1 MELMQAIR
9 HRRAIRAYED
19 RPLDRATV
27 EALIEAAIQAPSAM
41 NSQPWAFYVVQNREL
56 LKSWSDRAKVVFLA
70 EAPPTRMPDPYRQ
83 ILTDPAF
90 NIFYDAPT
98 LILICAKPGG
108 MVPAEDCS
116 LAGQTLMLA
125 AHGMGL
131 GTCPIG
137 FARAW
142 LNRPE
147 IKLELGIPA
156 AYQPVLPIIVGHP
169 REAPEPRERKAPEIL
184 AWR

>member
-1 MELMQAIR
+1 MDLMQAIR
-9 HRRAIRAYED
+9 HRRAVRAYKD
-19 RPLDRATV
+19 RPLERATV
-27 EALIEAAIQAPSAM
+27 EELLDAAIQAPSAM
-41 NSQPWAFYVVQNREL
+41 NAQPWAFYVVQEKAL
-56 LKSWSDRAKVVFLA
+56 LKQWSDRAKVAFLA
-70 EAPPTRMPDPYRQ
+70 EAPPADLPEPYRQ

-90 NIFYDAPT
+90 NLFYDAPA

-125 AHGMGL
+125 AHGLGL

-137 FARAW
+137 FARVW

-147 IKLELGIPA
+147 VKLELGIPA
-156 AYQPVLPIIVGHP
+156 DYQPVLPIIVGYP
-169 REAPEPRERKAPEIL
+169 RETPAPRERRPPEIL

>member
-1 MELMQAIR
+1 MDLMQAIR
-9 HRRAIRAYED
+9 HRRAVRAYKD
-19 RPLDRATV
+19 RPLDRATL
-27 EALIEAAIQAPSAM
+27 EELLEAAIQAPSAM
-41 NSQPWAFYVVQNREL
+41 NAQPWAFYVVQDKHL
-56 LKSWSDRAKVVFLA
+56 LKTWSDRAKIVYLA
-70 EAPPTRMPDPYRQ
+70 QAPPTDLPEPYRQ
-83 ILTDPAF
+83 ILSDPAF
-90 NIFYDAPT
+90 NIFYDAPA

-125 AHGMGL
+125 AYGHGL

-147 IKLELGIPA
+147 VKLELGIPA
-156 AYQPVLPIIVGHP
+156 AYEPVLPIIVGYP
-169 REAPEPRERKAPEIL
+169 REIPPPRERRTPEIL